1 MTEIMP
7 AAIQDKERELKRKE
21 RDALL
26 QMVDALEDYLDM
38 PKTSDIRRFAK
49 DNGYYDQY
57 RVSTGV

>member
-1 MTEIMP
+1 MTETMP

-38 PKTSDIRRFAK
+38 PKTSDIRQFAK
-49 DNGYYDQY
+49 DHGFYDQY
-57 RVSTGV
+57 QVRGE

>member
-1 MTEIMP
+1 LTDT
-7 AAIQDKERELKRKE
+7 AKERELKRKE

-26 QMVDALEDYLDM
+26 QMVEAIEDYLDM